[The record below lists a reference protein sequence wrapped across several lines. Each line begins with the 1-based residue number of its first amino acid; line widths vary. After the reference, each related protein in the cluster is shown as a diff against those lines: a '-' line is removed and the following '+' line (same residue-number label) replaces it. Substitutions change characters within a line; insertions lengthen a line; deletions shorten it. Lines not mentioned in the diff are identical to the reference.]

1 MSILKDK
8 DVKIMTIAE
17 SLKKIRK
24 QYKLKQEDVSK
35 LIGVSRSGYAYY
47 ETGKTLPSIEVLE
60 KLSAVYKTSIDVI
73 IGNQVNFNGGM
84 SDGSSVAEGKKDP
97 LMFMQKD
104 EQTLV
109 MVYRLLSEKGKEEF
123 MKMAEQMLE
132 NNNAQNK

>member
-1 MSILKDK
+1 
-8 DVKIMTIAE
+8 MTIAE

-24 QYKLKQEDVSK
+24 QYKLNQEDIAK

-73 IGNQVNFNGGM
+73 VGNEVTMHSGM
-84 SDGSSVAEGKKDP
+84 ADRSFVAEGNKDP
-97 LMFMQKD
+97 LMYMQKD

-109 MVYRLLSEKGKEEF
+109 MVYRLLDEKGKEAF

-132 NNNAQNK
+132 DKND

>member
-1 MSILKDK
+1 
-8 DVKIMTIAE
+8 MTIAE

-24 QYKLKQEDVSK
+24 QYKLKQEDVAK

-73 IGNQVNFNGGM
+73 VGNKVNSYGPM
-84 SDGSSVAEGKKDP
+84 PDYSSVAEGKKDP
-97 LMFMQKD
+97 LMFMEKD

-109 MVYRLLSEKGKEEF
+109 MVYRLLDEEGKEAF
-123 MKMAEQMLE
+123 MKTAEQILE
-132 NNNAQNK
+132 NKNAQN